1 MELMSG
7 HGIVWALL
15 PYSLSA
21 IVVFGFFWIIVCA
34 IEYIIEVLR
43 KDRR

>member
-7 HGIVWALL
+7 HGIVWELL
-15 PYSLSA
+15 PYSLAA
-21 IVVFGFFWIIVCA
+21 IVVFGFFWVLVCA